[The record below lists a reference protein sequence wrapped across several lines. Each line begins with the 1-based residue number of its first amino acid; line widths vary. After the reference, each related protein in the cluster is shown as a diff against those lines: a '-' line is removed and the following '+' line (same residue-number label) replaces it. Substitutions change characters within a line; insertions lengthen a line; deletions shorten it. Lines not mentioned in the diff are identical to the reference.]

1 MAKVSIPRGVLG
13 YDDSGTGRVV
23 VLVHAGLADR
33 RMWDR
38 QFAVL
43 SRTHRTIRYD
53 WRGYGGSSDLSAEVA
68 HHEDLLA
75 LMNALEIESATLV
88 GASMGGCYAL
98 DAALTQPGRVDGLVL
113 VSAVFSGFAWP
124 AESLAQTEN
133 SARAAV
139 PPERLSRYAQRD
151 LEPDP
156 ADVAAM
162 AAANVALM
170 VAGPGRSLDDLEPA
184 VRDQALLMC
193 ADVFAREWSSP
204 AFPERHLRPPA
215 AGRLHEV
222 SVPTLVINGLCDL
235 GGVQAAADQLT
246 EGIAGARRLDLE
258 RTGHLAPV
266 ERPAE
271 TSAAIDELLR
281 STGALGPVLDA

>member
-1 MAKVSIPRGVLG
+1 MATAGIPGALLG
-13 YDDSGTGRVV
+13 YDDSGSGPVV

-43 SRTHRTIRYD
+43 SRTHRVIRYD
-53 WRGYGGSSDLSAEVA
+53 WRGYGESSDLSAEVA

-75 LMNALEIESATLV
+75 LMDAREITSATLV
-88 GASMGGCYAL
+88 GASMGGCYAV
-98 DAALTQPGRVDGLVL
+98 DAALAQPARVDGLAL
-113 VSAVFSGFAWP
+113 VSAVFSGFTWP
-124 AESLAQTEN
+124 AESLGQLEK

-139 PPERLSRYAQRD
+139 PADRLSRYAQRD
-151 LEPDP
+151 LDPDP
-156 ADVAAM
+156 ADVTAM

-184 VRDQALLMC
+184 VREQALQMC
-193 ADVFAREWSSP
+193 ADVFTREWSCP
-204 AFPERHLRPPA
+204 AFPERHLQPPA
-215 AGRLHEV
+215 VGRLREIA
-222 SVPTLVINGLCDL
+222 VPTLVVNGLCDL

-258 RTGHLAPV
+258 RTGHLASV

-271 TSAAIDELLR
+271 LTAAIEGLVGSL
-281 STGALGPVLDA
+281 

>member
-1 MAKVSIPRGVLG
+1 MATVRIPDADLG
-13 YDDSGTGRVV
+13 YDDGGSGRVV
-23 VLVHAGLADR
+23 VLIHAGLADR
-33 RMWDR
+33 RMWDA
-38 QFAVL
+38 QFADLTVG
-43 SRTHRTIRYD
+43 HRVIRYD
-53 WRGYGGSSDLSAEVA
+53 WRGYGESSDLRAEVA

-75 LMNALEIESATLV
+75 LMDALEIESATLV

-98 DAALTQPGRVDGLVL
+98 DAALAQPGRVDGLVL

-124 AESLAQTEN
+124 AESLAQMEK
-133 SARAAV
+133 SAQAAV
-139 PPERLSRYAQRD
+139 PAERLSRYAQRD
-151 LEPDP
+151 LDPDP
-156 ADVAAM
+156 ADVTAM

-193 ADVFAREWSSP
+193 AGVFAREWSSP
-204 AFPERHLRPPA
+204 AFPERRLDSPA

-222 SVPTLVINGLCDL
+222 AAPTLVINGLCDL
-235 GGVQAAADQLT
+235 GGVQVAAGLLT
-246 EGIAGARRLDLE
+246 EGIPGARRLDLE

-271 TSAAIDELLR
+271 TSAAIEELL
-281 STGALGPVLDA
+281 SSM